1 MRRAWSRL
9 GLRGRL
15 TLSIAAIV
23 LVAFAIVFVAVRHQ
37 MAHES
42 AVIKERERREAQPG
56 PVPDSDHGETNS
68 LAPVEDAQSDVVKTF
83 LLFGGL
89 SLAAA
94 LLAGYLVAARTAA
107 PLRRMAGTAAAVDGG
122 DLKPRI
128 GEEPQAAVE
137 VRTLA
142 ESFDHMLD
150 RLEEAFSRQR
160 RFVADASHELRTPLT
175 AIRGQLEVLAR
186 QEEPDGAEVRRVEG
200 VVMREM
206 ERLERLVDDLLALAR
221 LEEAEA
227 PQLRPLAVGPF
238 LRELA
243 EQDGARLGGIVEG
256 SVNADADR
264 LRQVIL
270 NLLANAHRH
279 AGEDGQV
286 VISATAS
293 GSMLR
298 IAVEDDG
305 PGIPPEERERVFARF
320 HRVASAHGR
329 GGAGGGLGLPISR
342 EIVELHGGAIWAED
356 SPLGGARLCLEL
368 PRFRGAPG
376 PPGEQG
382 PADAQL
388 GTA

>member
-1 MRRAWSRL
+1 MKRAWARL

-23 LVAFAIVFVAVRHQ
+23 IAAFGVLFVAVRHQ
-37 MAHES
+37 MSNES
-42 AVIKERERREAQPG
+42 AVIKERERREARAAPTS
-56 PVPDSDHGETNS
+56 DSDHGEANS

-89 SLAAA
+89 SLVAA

-107 PLRRMAGTAAAVDGG
+107 PLRRMAGTATAVDAG

-128 GEEPQAAVE
+128 GAEPTAAVE

-150 RLEEAFSRQR
+150 RLEAAFSRQR

-186 QEEPDGAEVRRVEG
+186 QPQPEGAEVRRVEG
-200 VVMREM
+200 LVMREM
-206 ERLERLVDDLLALAR
+206 ERLERLVDGLLALAK
-221 LEEAEA
+221 LEEAAA
-227 PQLRPLAVGPF
+227 PELRPLAVGPY
-238 LRELA
+238 LRELS
-243 EQDGARLGGIVEG
+243 EEGGAALGGVAEG
-256 SVNADADR
+256 TVAADPDR

-270 NLLANAHRH
+270 NLLSNARRH
-279 AGEDGQV
+279 AGPAGRV
-286 VISATAS
+286 VLSATAAD
-293 GSMLR
+293 GMLR
-298 IAVEDDG
+298 IGVDDDG
-305 PGIPPEERERVFARF
+305 PGIPLEERERVFARF
-320 HRVASAHGR
+320 HRVAVRDPGQGR
-329 GGAGGGLGLPISR
+329 GGGLGLPISR

-356 SPLGGARLCLEL
+356 SPLGGARLCVEL
-368 PRFRGAPG
+368 PRFRPRAGDA
-376 PPGEQG
+376 
-382 PADAQL
+382 AQL